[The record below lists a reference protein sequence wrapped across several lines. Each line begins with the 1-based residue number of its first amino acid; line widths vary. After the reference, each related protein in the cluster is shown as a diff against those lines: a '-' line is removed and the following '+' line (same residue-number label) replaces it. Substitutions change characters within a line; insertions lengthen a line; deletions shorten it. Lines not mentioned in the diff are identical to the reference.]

1 MPLKTDTPSTLRRR
15 LLASAAALPAVLGAQ
30 SALATN
36 GGAHHGTANHGGHP
50 GHAHPGHG
58 VMACPACRWAMRRR
72 GTRKSRSSTRCTRQ
86 PRPRAAG

>member
-36 GGAHHGTANHGGHP
+36 GGAHHGTANHGRHP
-50 GHAHPGHG
+50 GHAHPGARGHG
-58 VMACPACRWAMRRR
+58 LSGLPLGNAPSGDEEEQILNEM
-72 GTRKSRSSTRCTRQ
+72 